1 MKLLPA
7 VAIAL
12 LSLTLAVP
20 SADAQ
25 QPAPPAEDE
34 QRQKESDEKKEQDE
48 LRNRDAHDQ
57 GRPTDPATASGQEAS
72 EKEKKEEKWD
82 VAKPPGPSREV
93 AINTD
98 EGTWLSLDVS
108 PRGDEVIFDLLGDIY
123 VVPITGGD
131 AKAIATGIAW
141 DMQPRY
147 SPDGKSIAFI
157 SDRSGGDNIWI
168 MNRDGSEPV
177 QVTKETFRLVTSPA
191 WTPDSQFIA
200 GRKHF
205 TSGRSA
211 GAGEVWL
218 YHRTGGE
225 GLMMTKRPNDQKDLG
240 EPAFSP
246 DGRYLYFSQD
256 TTAGSVF
263 EYNKDPNGQIY
274 VIQRL
279 DRETGEIVQ
288 YVTGAGGSIRPT
300 PSHDGKK
307 LAFIRRIRGNT
318 VLHVTD
324 VESGAETPI
333 YDGLDRDMQET
344 WALHGVY
351 PSMAWT
357 PDNRSVVFWAG
368 GKLHRIDVES
378 RKVTPIPFRVNA
390 TRTVADAVRFPVDV
404 APGQFDVKML
414 RWVEVS
420 PRGDQVVYQAL
431 GHLYVR
437 ALPSG
442 TPRRLTSQQTEFEYY
457 PSWSRDGKSIV
468 YTTWSDANFGAVRV
482 VPARGGQGR
491 AVTTRKGHYVEPV
504 FSPDGSR
511 IVYRKIEG
519 GYLRSADWSR
529 ETGIYSVPARGGA
542 STLVTSSGVSPHF
555 GASGDRVFFTS
566 FEAENKRALKSIE
579 LDGSDVRSHYLTE
592 EATQFRV
599 SPDGRWLAFTERF
612 NAWITPLVEIGRTID
627 IGPETKAVPLT
638 RVSRDAGE
646 YLHWSGDSGR
656 LHWSLGPE
664 LFSRALTEAFTFVE
678 GAPKELPEIPQSGT
692 NIGFQHPADV
702 PSGSL
707 AFVGGRIITMR
718 GDEVIEDGT
727 IVVEKNRIVAVGPRA
742 STAVPSGAKVIDVAG
757 QTLTPGWIDVHW
769 HGAQGTDELIP
780 KQNWVNYSSLAFG
793 VTTIHDPSNDTSEI
807 FAASELARSGQVVG
821 PRIYSTGTIL
831 YGAKSPYRAR
841 IESAEDAR
849 SHLRRMK
856 AVGAF
861 SVKSYNQPRRDQR
874 QQVIAA
880 ARELGMM
887 VMPEGGSLFQ
897 HNMNMIVDGHTG
909 IEHSIPVAHI
919 YDDVVQ
925 LWSGSKTYY
934 TPTLVVGYGGLWG
947 ENYWYQKTNVWEN
960 ERLLSFV
967 PREIV
972 DQRSR
977 RRVMAPD
984 DDFNHFN
991 NARIARELHDAGVLV
1006 MVGAHGQREGLAAHW
1021 EAWMMEQGGMRPID
1035 ALKTA
1040 TIYGARYMGM
1050 EKDLGS
1056 LEQGKLADILVLERN
1071 PLENLRNTEHIRYTV
1086 VNGRIYDA
1094 RTMNE
1099 LGNRPKTRE
1108 KFFFEK

>member
-1 MKLLPA
+1 MKHFSAVAVALSLALLFPA
-7 VAIAL
+7 VH
-12 LSLTLAVP
+12 
-20 SADAQ
+20 AQ
-25 QPAPPAEDE
+25 EPAPPVQEDE
-34 QRQKESDEKKEQDE
+34 KQKESDEKKEQENLRTRDSHDE
-48 LRNRDAHDQ
+48 
-57 GRPTDPATASGQEAS
+57 GRPALAAATDAS
-72 EKEKKEEKWD
+72 EKEAKEEKWD
-82 VAKPPGPSREV
+82 VSKPPGPSREIS
-93 AINTD
+93 INVD

-108 PRGDEVIFDLLGDIY
+108 PGGDEVVFDLLGDIY
-123 VVPITGGD
+123 LVPIGGGE
-131 AKAIATGIAW
+131 AKAITSGIAW

-168 MNRDGSEPV
+168 MDRDGSDPV

-191 WTPDSQFIA
+191 WTPDSQFVA

-205 TSGRSA
+205 TSRRSA

-246 DGRYLYFSQD
+246 DGRYLYYSQD
-256 TTAGSVF
+256 TTPGSVY
-263 EYNKDPNGQIY
+263 EYNKDPNSQIY

-279 DRETGEIVQ
+279 DRETGDITPW
-288 YVTGAGGSIRPT
+288 VTGPGGSIRPT
-300 PSHDGKK
+300 PSPDGKK

-318 VLHVTD
+318 VLHVSD
-324 VESGAETPI
+324 IASGAEEPI
-333 YDGLDRDMQET
+333 FDGLDRDMQET

-357 PDNRSVVFWAG
+357 PDNRSIVFWAG

-378 RKVTPIPFRVNA
+378 RQVSPIPFRVND
-390 TRTVADAVRFPVDV
+390 TRTMTDVVRFPVEV
-404 APGQFDVKML
+404 APDQFDVKMI

-431 GHLYVR
+431 GHLYIR
-437 ALPSG
+437 ALPNG

-457 PSWSRDGKSIV
+457 PSWSRDGQSIV
-468 YTTWSDANFGAVRV
+468 YTTWNDTTFGSVRV
-482 VPARGGQGR
+482 VPARGGEGR
-491 AVTTRKGHYVEPV
+491 AVTSAPGHYVEPV

-511 IVYRKIEG
+511 IVYRKIPG
-519 GYLRSADWSR
+519 GFLRSSDWSR
-529 ETGIYSVPARGGA
+529 DTGLYSIAVRGGTP
-542 STLVTSSGVSPHF
+542 SLITRSGFSPHF
-555 GASGDRVFFTS
+555 ARTGDRVFFTG
-566 FEAENKRALKSIE
+566 FEDDNKRALKSIE
-579 LDGSDVRSHYLTE
+579 LDGSDERTHYSTA
-592 EATQFRV
+592 EATRFRV

-612 NAWITPLVEIGRTID
+612 NAWITPLVQIGRTID
-627 IGPETKAVPLT
+627 IGPEAKTVPLN

-646 YLHWSGDSGR
+646 YLHWSGDSTK

-664 LFSRALTEAFTFVE
+664 LYSRALTEAFTFVE
-678 GAPKELPEIPQSGT
+678 GASKELPEIPQSGVP
-692 NIGFQHPADV
+692 IGFRQPADV
-702 PSGSL
+702 PTGSL

-742 STAVPSGAKVIDVAG
+742 STTVPANARVIDVAG

-769 HGAQGTDELIP
+769 HGAQGTDQIIP

-793 VTTIHDPSNDTSEI
+793 VTTIHDPSNDTASI
-807 FAASELARSGQVVG
+807 FAASELARAGHVVG

-831 YGAKSPYRAR
+831 YGAQSPTRAR
-841 IESAEDAR
+841 IESLEDAR

-880 ARELGMM
+880 ARELGMQ

-909 IEHSIPVAHI
+909 IEHSIPVANI

-925 LWSGSKTYY
+925 LWSGSETYY

-967 PREIV
+967 PREII

-991 NARIARELHDAGVLV
+991 NARIAKELHDAGVPV

-1021 EAWMMEQGGMRPID
+1021 ETWMMEQGGMTPLE

-1056 LEQGKLADILVLERN
+1056 LEPGKLADILVLERN
-1071 PLENLRNTEHIRYTV
+1071 PLENLRNTEHIRYTI
-1086 VNGRIYDA
+1086 VNGRMYDA

-1099 LGNRPKTRE
+1099 LGNRPRTRE
-1108 KFFFEK
+1108 KFFFEE